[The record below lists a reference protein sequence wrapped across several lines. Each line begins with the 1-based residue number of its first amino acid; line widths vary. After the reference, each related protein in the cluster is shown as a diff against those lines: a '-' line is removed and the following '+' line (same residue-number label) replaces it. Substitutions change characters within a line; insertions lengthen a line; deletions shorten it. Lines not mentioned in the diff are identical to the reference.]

1 MTIPKKGVESMEI
14 LKSTE
19 RRKGGR
25 PGITDKQ
32 KDKVV
37 QLYKNNMP
45 ISMIVSNVGVSRSSV
60 YKILK
65 ERTEDG
71 ETE

>member
-1 MTIPKKGVESMEI
+1 MEI
-14 LKSTE
+14 LKKEE

-25 PGITDKQ
+25 PGITDTQ

-37 QLYKNNMP
+37 QMYRNNMP
-45 ISMIVSNVGVSRSSV
+45 IGVIISSVGVSRSSV

-71 ETE
+71 EEE

>member
-1 MTIPKKGVESMEI
+1 MEI
-14 LKSTE
+14 LKKEE

-25 PGITDKQ
+25 PGITDTQ

-37 QLYKNNMP
+37 QMYRNNMP
-45 ISMIVSNVGVSRSSV
+45 IGVIISSVGVSRSSV

-71 ETE
+71 EK

>member
-1 MTIPKKGVESMEI
+1 MEI
-14 LKSTE
+14 LKKEE

-25 PGITDKQ
+25 PGITDTQ

-37 QLYKNNMP
+37 QMYRNNMP
-45 ISMIVSNVGVSRSSV
+45 IGVIISSVGVSRSSV

-71 ETE
+71 EKE

>member
-1 MTIPKKGVESMEI
+1 MEI
-14 LKSTE
+14 LKKEE

-25 PGITDKQ
+25 PGITDAQ

-37 QLYKNNMP
+37 QMYRNNMP
-45 ISMIVSNVGVSRSSV
+45 IGMIISSVGVSRSSV

-71 ETE
+71 EKE